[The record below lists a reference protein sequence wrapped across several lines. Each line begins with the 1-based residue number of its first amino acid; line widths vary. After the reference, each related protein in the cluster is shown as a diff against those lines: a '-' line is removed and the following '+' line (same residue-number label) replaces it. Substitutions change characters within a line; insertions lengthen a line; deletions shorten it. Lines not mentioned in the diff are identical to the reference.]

1 MDKNLHSNQYL
12 MAQLRNVFGGAETFT
27 ANVSHGTTTKMAFNA
42 TLTAPLTS
50 NLNTYGEMHLFGH
63 ERDLSSYASCREGI
77 RGAKALLRVS

>member
-1 MDKNLHSNQYL
+1 

-63 ERDLSSYASCREGI
+63 ERDISSYASCREGI